1 MNINLLGFSFINL
14 FLWQAFLAISS
25 EFVKEKD
32 EVRFYADFEKKIYD
46 EMNKI
51 FIFTLFKRFE
61 SNQQPDFLSH

>member
-25 EFVKEKD
+25 KFVKEKD